1 MAARNNTRAAALPVF
16 HRGRLILS
24 ALLLLVLLWQWGS
37 AFAIEAKA
45 QLAQVLIARAWQQKL
60 AAPTLD
66 VAPWPWA
73 DTQPVGRLQLLD
85 GDGRVRKDLYVL
97 GGGHGEALAFGPGLM
112 PVGAPGS
119 QGARVIGGHRDTH
132 FAFLRELKGGETL
145 RWQSSDGQWR
155 RYVISQRSIAD
166 SEQDSLWVDPN
177 ADSLWLVTCYP
188 FDAVRPGGPLR
199 YVVRADS
206 VLPELSYIRERRVRL

>member
-1 MAARNNTRAAALPVF
+1 MPTHKKASSAALPKW

-45 QLAQVLIARAWQQKL
+45 QLAQVLIERAWQQKL
-60 AAPTLD
+60 AAPTLA

-85 GDGRVRKDLYVL
+85 AAGNVRQDLYVL
-97 GGGHGEALAFGPGLM
+97 AGGHGEALAFGPGLM
-112 PVGAPGS
+112 PTGIQGNN
-119 QGARVIGGHRDTH
+119 GARVIGGHRDTH
-132 FAFLRELKGGETL
+132 FAFLRELQGGETL
-145 RWQSSDGQWR
+145 RWQSPDGRWR
-155 RYVISQRSIAD
+155 RYVVRQRSIANA
-166 SEQDSLWVDPN
+166 EQDDLWLNPN
-177 ADSLWLVTCYP
+177 TDSLWLITCYP
-188 FDAVRPGGPLR
+188 FDAVRAGGPLR

-206 VLPELSYIRERRVRL
+206 ERVELSYINERRFSL